1 MVYSSVSYIYNLW
14 IIGHPIQRRL
24 SRQGKWWLM
33 NSYIVWMDHFMRY
46 GIRYYFSIA
55 PIVVRSPQKQT
66 LVKNVPLSNL
76 LLESDAPALGPEKGV
91 DNEPANLIMAARE
104 IARIKDISIDQVV
117 RISRY
122 SLTSYWWWLIDWRND
137 TQCTST
143 FFMLGR
149 CCITWLE
156 PFSSFDSLC
165 GLFWSLFIP
174 LPFPLVLK
182 SRSHHDHVQI
192 RRVH

>member
-1 MVYSSVSYIYNLW
+1 
-14 IIGHPIQRRL
+14 
-24 SRQGKWWLM
+24 
-33 NSYIVWMDHFMRY
+33 MRY
-46 GIRYYFSIA
+46 GIRYYFSVA

-122 SLTSYWWWLIDWRND
+122 SLTSY
-137 TQCTST
+137 
-143 FFMLGR
+143 
-149 CCITWLE
+149 
-156 PFSSFDSLC
+156 
-165 GLFWSLFIP
+165 
-174 LPFPLVLK
+174 
-182 SRSHHDHVQI
+182 
-192 RRVH
+192 